1 MIINEEY
8 MLEANYK
15 YLARTSVVSG
25 KIYPVV
31 AKSLPSTKNSVKR
44 IIGEYITSRYNF
56 LYATTPYDRLPFSAD
71 DYNKFWK
78 AINLNQ
84 NNINNIMKQCWF
96 YDVAYNPRAAKN
108 PFTAIV
114 IESIR
119 WSLENKDDK
128 LAELLAIY
136 LAFSGQFY
144 PSIHSN
150 EWPYLPNK
158 EVLEYVV
165 NNKLSNKYDLKKQG
179 NVFNVIRSIAITW
192 INTYRKDLLDKNMDD
207 DTYGNL
213 VQQLH
218 DRVKSFL
225 KNIAILYYENKDNYM
240 NYVRNNMDQDNFV
253 LRDNNSTLA
262 YKLTEQCV
270 DYMTT
275 REINYKFCSMVAD
288 DNVKKDE
295 VKSIMSSIL
304 HNKDNLADLKMLVN
318 ILISDFMKNYPD
330 EPISGVKFLTY
341 SMAIK
346 PNSKDKNVN
355 MARNIINKWLTEN
368 SVDYVRRK
376 SRASTAVSYYKCIL
390 KMICLYI
397 NAATK

>member
-1 MIINEEY
+1 
-8 MLEANYK
+8 
-15 YLARTSVVSG
+15 
-25 KIYPVV
+25 
-31 AKSLPSTKNSVKR
+31 
-44 IIGEYITSRYNF
+44 
-56 LYATTPYDRLPFSAD
+56 
-71 DYNKFWK
+71 
-78 AINLNQ
+78 
-84 NNINNIMKQCWF
+84 
-96 YDVAYNPRAAKN
+96 
-108 PFTAIV
+108 
-114 IESIR
+114 
-119 WSLENKDDK
+119 
-128 LAELLAIY
+128 
-136 LAFSGQFY
+136 
-144 PSIHSN
+144 
-150 EWPYLPNK
+150 
-158 EVLEYVV
+158 
-165 NNKLSNKYDLKKQG
+165 
-179 NVFNVIRSIAITW
+179 
-192 INTYRKDLLDKNMDD
+192 
-207 DTYGNL
+207 
-213 VQQLH
+213 
-218 DRVKSFL
+218 
-225 KNIAILYYENKDNYM
+225 M